1 MPSFEEYLSSRL
13 QQDEEQNLT
22 RCLSVLPEGIVTC
35 SGNDYLGL
43 SRHPRVVE
51 AAANSLKQGQIGASA
66 ARLVSGNHPEHILL
80 EKKMAAFKGTEAC
93 LAFPSGYAAAC
104 GAIPA
109 LMDRADYV
117 VLDKLCHACLFDG
130 ARLSGAT
137 LAVFAHN
144 DTSQL
149 TDVLREIR
157 SRQSDARILIVVESV
172 YSMDGDIAPLE
183 EICRLKQEFGAW
195 LMVDEA
201 HATGIYGPQGR
212 GLCAERKIAGQVEI
226 QMGTLGKALGVSGGY
241 IAGNANLKQ
250 LLLQHARSFIF
261 STGTPPCLSAALLA
275 ALEIVGS
282 GEGTALREKLWA
294 NVQRLYSLTGG
305 KTNLLSPIT
314 PLILGDEEA
323 ALRASRQLLEAGFY
337 IPAIR
342 YPSVARGTARL
353 RITLNSLHTP
363 EQISGLAAA
372 LAKVCRAC

>member
-1 MPSFEEYLSSRL
+1 MPSFEQYLSTRL
-13 QQDEEQNLT
+13 QQDGEQNLT
-22 RCLSVLPEGIVTC
+22 RCLSGMPDGVVAC

-51 AAANSLKQGQIGASA
+51 AAVNSLKQGQIGASA
-66 ARLVSGNHPEHILL
+66 ARLVSGNHPEHVLL
-80 EKKMAAFKGTEAC
+80 EEKLAAFKGTEAC
-93 LAFPSGYAAAC
+93 LVFPSGYAAAC
-104 GAIPA
+104 GTIPA
-109 LMDRADYV
+109 LMERAEYV
-117 VLDKLCHACLFDG
+117 LLDKLCHACLFDG
-130 ARLSGAT
+130 ARLSGTT
-137 LAVFAHN
+137 LAVFTHN
-144 DTSQL
+144 DTNQL
-149 TDVLREIR
+149 SGILQEIR
-157 SRQSDARILIVVESV
+157 VRQPGARILIVVESV

-183 EICRLKQEFGAW
+183 EICRLKREFGAW

-212 GLCAERKIAGQVEI
+212 GLCAERGIAGQVEV

-241 IAGNANLKQ
+241 ITGSANLKQ

-261 STGTPPCLSAALLA
+261 TTGTPPCLSAALLA

-282 GEGTALREKLWA
+282 DEGAALREKLWA
-294 NVQRLYSLTGG
+294 NVRQLHSLTNG

-323 ALRASRQLLEAGFY
+323 ALKTSRQLLEAGFY

-363 EQISGLAAA
+363 KQISALAAA
-372 LAKVCRAC
+372 LANM